1 MTESPISGRTGR
13 TRGERRIGQAHP
25 TTGPEQESQGR
36 RRRTA
41 ASRRRRRGLA
51 RGRFSGFLSALGAA
65 LGRVFGR
72 NRARRRERPVRLALP
87 PIETAADVAAML
99 EAITTA
105 VRRGGIT
112 PGEAAALAE
121 VADTYIRAIE
131 TSDFDRRLRA
141 LEAARAAKS

>member
-1 MTESPISGRTGR
+1 MTESSKSGGTGR

-25 TTGPEQESQGR
+25 TIAPVQQSQAGR
-36 RRRTA
+36 RRGPA
-41 ASRRRRRGLA
+41 RR
-51 RGRFSGFLSALGAA
+51 
-65 LGRVFGR
+65 LGRSRYAGCFLALQR
-72 NRARRRERPVRLALP
+72 FFARSRAPRRERPVRLALP
-87 PIETAADVAAML
+87 PIETAGDIAAML

-131 TSDFDRRLRA
+131 TSEFDRRLRA
-141 LEAARAAKS
+141 LEAAHAAQS